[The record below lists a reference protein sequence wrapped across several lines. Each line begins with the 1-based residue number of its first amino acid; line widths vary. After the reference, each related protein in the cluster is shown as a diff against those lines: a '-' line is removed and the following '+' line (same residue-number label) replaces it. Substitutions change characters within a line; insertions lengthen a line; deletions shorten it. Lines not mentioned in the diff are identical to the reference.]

1 MSPGVLPLAPLPG
14 IALVSVA
21 CGLLLGLV
29 GWWKRAGQPPPEL
42 TRKAVHVG
50 MGLIA
55 LALPWVFADRW
66 PVPVLC
72 AGLGLGFVALRRFAR
87 RSALGAAMHDVDRVS
102 LGDLYFAM
110 SVGALWVL
118 SNGDRLLFVVPMLVL
133 TLGDAVAAL
142 VGVRYGQRRFDGDAA
157 GKSLEGSMALVIV
170 TLLSVYL
177 PLVLSG
183 RVEPGAGILV
193 AGTMAVLVTLL
204 EAVAWRGLDNVFL
217 PLGAFVAL
225 RSWLPLAT
233 DALAWRLA
241 LSVGLLAIVVM
252 ARRRATL
259 RDRALAGAVLFGYL
273 AGALEDWRWLV
284 APGILFVAYTRLFPQ
299 APAPGRREHDTT
311 AVAGVAMPAVAWLFA
326 ARVFEQPALYVPY
339 TATFVAQLAMI
350 GIVHASPRAP
360 GGDGSTLAR
369 VILTGAVP
377 VLPAFLLHGTWPRAL
392 AAMAL
397 SLVGAAI
404 AGVAIN
410 HGVSGI
416 SPGLDEEAQWM
427 RQARWALVA
436 STVVLPAAFGV

>member
-1 MSPGVLPLAPLPG
+1 MGAGVLPLAPLPG
-14 IALVSVA
+14 MALVSVA

-29 GWWKRAGQPPPEL
+29 SWWKRAGQPPAEL

-50 MGLIA
+50 MGVIA
-55 LALPWVFADRW
+55 LSLPWVFADRW

-72 AGLGLGFVALRRFAR
+72 VGMGLAFVALKRFAR
-87 RSALGAAMHDVDRVS
+87 GSDLGAAMHDVDRVS

-110 SVGALWVL
+110 SVGALWLL

-142 VGVRYGQRRFDGDAA
+142 VGVRYGQRRFDGEAT
-157 GKSLEGSMALVIV
+157 GKSLEGSAALFIV
-170 TLLSVYL
+170 TCLSVHL
-177 PLVLSG
+177 PLVLSE
-183 RVEPGAGILV
+183 RVDAMAGILI
-193 AGTMAVLVTLL
+193 AGTMAVLVVLL
-204 EAVAWRGLDNVFL
+204 EAVAWRGLDNIFV

-225 RSWLPLAT
+225 RSWLPLGP

-241 LSVGLLAIVVM
+241 LSIGLLTVVVV

-284 APGILFVAYTRLFPQ
+284 APGILFIAYTRLFPQ
-299 APAPGRREHDTT
+299 ASAPGPREHDTT

-326 ARVFEQPALYVPY
+326 ARVFEQPALFVPY

-350 GIVHASPRAP
+350 GVVYASPRTP
-360 GGDGSTLAR
+360 GGDGATLAR

-377 VLPAFLLHGTWPRAL
+377 VLPAFLVYGTWPRAL

-397 SLVGAAI
+397 SLVGAAV

-436 STVVLPAAFGV
+436 SMAVLPVVFF